1 MTIGQS
7 IRKARES
14 KKYTQE
20 DLAKRIGVSRQQ
32 VISWEADKTNPSLI
46 YFIAIA
52 DEFHLSLDAL
62 IGRVAKKMKESSW
75 IYDRHPDE
83 INLCLHCTKKTCS
96 GNCSFLSEY
105 RKRRKAEK

>member
-20 DLAKRIGVSRQQ
+20 DLAKKIGVSRQQ
-32 VISWEADKTNPSLI
+32 VINWEADKANPSLI

-52 DEFHLSLDAL
+52 DEFHLSW
-62 IGRVAKKMKESSW
+62 M
-75 IYDRHPDE
+75 P
-83 INLCLHCTKKTCS
+83 
-96 GNCSFLSEY
+96 
-105 RKRRKAEK
+105 

>member
-7 IRKARES
+7 IRKARER
-14 KKYTQE
+14 KRYTQE
-20 DLAKRIGVSRQQ
+20 DLAKKIGVSRQQ
-32 VISWEADKTNPSLI
+32 VINWEADKANPSLI

-62 IGRVAKKMKESSW
+62 IGRVAKKMKEHRW
-75 IYDRHPDE
+75 TYDRDPDE

-105 RKRRKAEK
+105 RKRRKA

>member
-7 IRKARES
+7 IRKVRES

-20 DLAKRIGVSRQQ
+20 DLAKKIGVSRQQ
-32 VISWEADKTNPSLI
+32 VINWEADKANPSLV

-62 IGRVAKKMKESSW
+62 IGRVAKKMKEHRW
-75 IYDRHPDE
+75 TYDRDPDE